1 MMHEAS
7 LMKGLMRQVEALA
20 AAEGSGRVR
29 HVAIWL
35 GALSHFSPEHFTA
48 HFVAAAAGT
57 RAQDARLE
65 ITLSDDPSHPA
76 AQDVVLES
84 IEIEA

>member
-1 MMHEAS
+1 MHEAS

-20 AAEGSGRVR
+20 AAEGGRRVR
-29 HVAIWL
+29 HVTIWL

-57 RAQDARLE
+57 RAQGARLE